1 VVPNPKVVG
10 GVAKTYVVISVGA
23 VIPLLMLAGWVVW
36 RPGWGPRSSARLAL
50 RQIGACGLRDAMAL
64 GALPTFPYE
73 GGGLARPLC
82 TVCLEDVRAGE
93 TVRRLP
99 ACGHLFHAPT
109 GRASST
115 YASSRRAASPPRP
128 PVWLARAGM
137 WFHCLTN

>member
-1 VVPNPKVVG
+1 MALGALPTFPYEG
-10 GVAKTYVVISVGA
+10 G
-23 VIPLLMLAGWVVW
+23 
-36 RPGWGPRSSARLAL
+36 
-50 RQIGACGLRDAMAL
+50 GLRDAMAL

-109 GRASST
+109 GRAPST

-128 PVWLARAGM
+128 PV
-137 WFHCLTN
+137 